1 MKNELTLAGYKFT
14 LKNIQYGIHS
24 EETVDYM
31 ADLYCNG
38 KLIATVENDGHGGCS
53 MARWNHDNLELVRQV
68 EQDVRKVV
76 WLTCKDGTELYYTL
90 GQVADD
96 ILELIERNKE
106 ISRLQKNALVLEKEG
121 DIYFSL
127 LKYKASIKDI
137 LASNPAII
145 KQGIKQARKDGWTI
159 VNTNIPEE
167 YLVFAEA

>member
-106 ISRLQKNALVLEKEG
+106 ISRLQKNALVLEKE
-121 DIYFSL
+121 DSIYFSTL
-127 LKYKASIKDI
+127 EYKNSIKDI
-137 LASNPAII
+137 LTVSPKILEL
-145 KQGIKQARKDGWTI
+145 GIRRAKKDGWTI
-159 VNTNIPEE
+159 VNTNIPAKLLAIE
-167 YLVFAEA
+167 V

>member
-38 KLIATVENDGHGGCS
+38 KLIAYVENDGHGGCT

-121 DIYFSL
+121 NIYFSTL
-127 LKYKASIKDI
+127 EYKNSIKDI
-137 LASNPAII
+137 LAVSPKILE
-145 KQGIKQARKDGWTI
+145 QGIRRAKKDGWTI
-159 VNTNIPEE
+159 VNTNIPAKLLAIE
-167 YLVFAEA
+167 V

>member
-68 EQDVRKVV
+68 EQDIRKVV

-106 ISRLQKNALVLEKEG
+106 ISRLQKNALVLEKK
-121 DIYFSL
+121 DSIYFSTL
-127 LKYKASIKDI
+127 EYKNSIKDI
-137 LASNPAII
+137 LAVSPKILE
-145 KQGIKQARKDGWTI
+145 QGIRRAKKGGWTI
-159 VNTNIPEE
+159 VNTNIPAKLLAIE
-167 YLVFAEA
+167 V